1 MGGIA
6 VRFQPQDAQGWIFG
20 IQIPGR
26 VEGGDCL
33 DLVSLHLHA
42 AVTQGKN
49 AKDRGIA
56 QGNGQV
62 GIVKGQ
68 VGKSG

>member
-1 MGGIA
+1 MGGVA
-6 VRFQPQDAQGWIFG
+6 VRFQSQDAQGRIFG

-33 DLVSLHLHA
+33 DLVSLHFDA
-42 AVTQGKN
+42 AAAQGKN
-49 AKDRGIA
+49 AISCRIA